1 MKNYERAQ
9 FTEEYDA
16 KEMAKISHDKKV
28 QREREHQAFLK
39 RMHMTEEQYQALNK
53 R

>member
-16 KEMAKISHDKKV
+16 KEMVKILRDRKA

-39 RMHMTEEQYQALNK
+39 KMHMTEEQYQELNK